1 MKADDLTAGPLALP
15 APFTWR
21 FQQAS
26 PLVKNLISIRSR
38 SRFRGRSEMSTR
50 RCGGPQVVWQ
60 KKFGPIGVSGS
71 PRRFDRKMR
80 VVAQA
85 DFDSVVRHAR
95 RRGHAETASAQ
106 VAHENSPSGTW
117 SSYRSVGRG
126 AATTAEQDGTLPWR
140 QRTHPVAL
148 SYSPTPEG
156 IASVKCRLGR
166 PRSARRRD
174 EHRDSRRG
182 RACRSPRYGMPYP
195 IRAYTITKV
204 SSRSAATRLV

>member
-1 MKADDLTAGPLALP
+1 MKDDDLTAGSLALS
-15 APFTWR
+15 ARFTLR

-50 RCGGPQVVWQ
+50 CCGGPQVVWQ
-60 KKFGPIGVSGS
+60 KKSGRIGVSAQRPHQRRSHTKTVSQEHGPATDRWGEERQPQQSRTEPS
-71 PRRFDRKMR
+71 P
-80 VVAQA
+80 
-85 DFDSVVRHAR
+85 
-95 RRGHAETASAQ
+95 G
-106 VAHENSPSGTW
+106 
-117 SSYRSVGRG
+117 
-126 AATTAEQDGTLPWR
+126 R

-148 SYSPTPEG
+148 SYSHTPEG

-174 EHRDSRRG
+174 EHQDSRRG
-182 RACRSPRYGMPYP
+182 RACRPPRYGMPYP

-204 SSRSAATRLV
+204 PSRSAATRLV